1 MKLTNKFNIP
11 QTFVNVLKRPTY
23 SKGKA
28 NLSVTQLINSP
39 KIVALTKKFD
49 DQIEQDVADICLL
62 YTSDAAD
69 E

>member
-11 QTFVNVLKRPTY
+11 QTFVNVLERPTY

-39 KIVALTKKFD
+39 KIVALWLQSTYGYAR
-49 DQIEQDVADICLL
+49 V
-62 YTSDAAD
+62 
-69 E
+69 